1 MKATI
6 HTDGACLGNP
16 GPMGL
21 GVVIETSL
29 GVRKEKFF
37 HGVGTNNV
45 AEYSALLKALQLAL
59 DMGVTEVEA
68 FLDSKLVVEQVS
80 KNWRIKDEKLLPLA
94 EAIWALA
101 QQLSSFTISYVPREE
116 NSVAD
121 ELSKQ
126 AAMRV

>member
-1 MKATI
+1 MKAII

-21 GVVIETSL
+21 GVVIETSQ
-29 GVRKEKFF
+29 GTRTESIP

-45 AEYSALLKALQLAL
+45 AEYSALVKALQLAL

-80 KNWRIKDEKLLPLA
+80 KTWRIKDEKLLPLA
-94 EAIWALA
+94 EAVWALA
-101 QQLSSFTISYVPREE
+101 KQLRSFAIKYIPREQ
-116 NSVAD
+116 NVVAD